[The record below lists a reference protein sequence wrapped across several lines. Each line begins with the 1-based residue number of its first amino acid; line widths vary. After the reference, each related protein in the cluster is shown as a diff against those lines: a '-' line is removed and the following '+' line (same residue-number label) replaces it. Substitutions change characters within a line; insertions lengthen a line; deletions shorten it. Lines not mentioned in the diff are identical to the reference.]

1 MQRRTLQER
10 SYPVGEPLEI
20 LGAAI
25 ADTPDRPR
33 RLLRH
38 DSPPGAVVMQLA
50 VREEWLEVR
59 LFRVR
64 LRAQLA
70 PPPRGGQ
77 IVTGEDPDLD
87 FLDRVL
93 AEQRL
98 PLLEVLRALPFQEGQ
113 RLSPAAMLLAVA
125 VNDQTISSNHPEASR
140 SARSWEAMMRAASGI
155 SSKRVIRADDSPS
168 SR

>member
-1 MQRRTLQER
+1 MPRIGHCIVQALSLPRRRRTARAMQRRTLQER
-10 SYPVGEPLEI
+10 SDPVGEPLEV
-20 LGAAI
+20 LGAPI

-50 VREEWLEVR
+50 VREESLEVC

-70 PPPRGGQ
+70 PSPRGGQ
-77 IVTGEDPDLD
+77 IMTGEDPDLD
-87 FLDRVL
+87 LLDRVL

-113 RLSPAAMLLAVA
+113 RLSPAAIAL
-125 VNDQTISSNHPEASR
+125 
-140 SARSWEAMMRAASGI
+140 
-155 SSKRVIRADDSPS
+155 SP
-168 SR
+168 RTRPCLRTTPRPANRPGRGKP